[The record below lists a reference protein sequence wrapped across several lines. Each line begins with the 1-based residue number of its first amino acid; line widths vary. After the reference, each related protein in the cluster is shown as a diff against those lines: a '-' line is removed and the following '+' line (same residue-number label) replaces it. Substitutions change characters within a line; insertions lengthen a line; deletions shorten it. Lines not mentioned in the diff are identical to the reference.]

1 MVVANWNEVPLPGKN
16 RMITA
21 IVMRATIGVEVS
33 VVILV
38 CIIMQTMLLSTNSV
52 NNSHFLQH
60 QFMVTFGLFRWP
72 VHPQHSPL
80 VVLKCM
86 LMGNGEQFV
95 MTTFLRWMPM

>member
-1 MVVANWNEVPLPGKN
+1 
-16 RMITA
+16 
-21 IVMRATIGVEVS
+21 MRATVGVEVS

-80 VVLKCM
+80 VVLRCM
-86 LMGNGEQFV
+86 PMVNGEQFV
-95 MTTFLRWMPM
+95 MTTFLRWMLM